1 MKSRNTCLPSVACI
15 LLGEKNKKT
24 NKTIASSGKCY
35 KGNEGDVMESNG
47 NEAMFYTVV
56 RQGLSWDADT

>member
-1 MKSRNTCLPSVACI
+1 MKSHNTCLPSVACI

-24 NKTIASSGKCY
+24 NQTTPSSGKCY
-35 KGNEGDVMESNG
+35 EENKGDVRESNG

-56 RQGLSWDADT
+56 RQGLS